1 MKKYTIFLCVLI
13 GLSMLALLASCKTT
27 ANISVDEE
35 NSYFSDYVVEENK
48 VYIKCHII
56 LTNTY
61 DVEKT
66 VKLSAKLPDDA
77 ANGLLKQEIVKALN
91 EDGSETAFVLPPHST
106 ESYDVV
112 FAGEFAG
119 NKQKQD
125 RRLPEIVIDIAE

>member
-1 MKKYTIFLCVLI
+1 MKKYTIFLCALI
-13 GLSMLALLASCKTT
+13 CLSMLVALTSCKTT

-35 NSYFSDYVVEENK
+35 NSYFSDYVIEDDK

-61 DVEKT
+61 DAEKT

-77 ANGLLKQEIVKALN
+77 ANVLLKQEIVKALN
-91 EDGSETAFVLPPHST
+91 EDGSETAFALPPNST

-112 FAGEFAG
+112 FVGEFAG
-119 NKQKQD
+119 SKQKQD
-125 RRLPEIVIDIAE
+125 RHLPEILIDIVE

>member
-13 GLSMLALLASCKTT
+13 GLSMLASCKTT

-35 NSYFSDYVVEENK
+35 NSYFSDYVIEDDK

-66 VKLSAKLPDDA
+66 VKLSAKLPQDA
-77 ANGLLKQEIVKALN
+77 ASGLLKDEKIKALN
-91 EDGSETAFVLPPHST
+91 EDGSQATFVLPPNST

-112 FAGEFAG
+112 FVGDFAG
-119 NKQKQD
+119 YERKYDKH
-125 RRLPEIVIDIAE
+125 LPEIFIENVD

>member
-1 MKKYTIFLCVLI
+1 MKKLTIFLCALI
-13 GLSMLALLASCKTT
+13 CLSMLVALTSCKTT

-35 NSYFSDYVVEENK
+35 NSYFSDYVIEDDK

-91 EDGSETAFVLPPHST
+91 EDGSETAFALPPNST

-112 FAGEFAG
+112 FVGEFAG

-125 RRLPEIVIDIAE
+125 RHLPEILIDIVE

>member
-35 NSYFSDYVVEENK
+35 NSYFSDYAIEDDK
-48 VYIKCHII
+48 VYIKCHVI

-66 VKLSAKLPDDA
+66 VKLSAKLPQDA
-77 ANGLLKQEIVKALN
+77 ASGLLKDEKIKALN
-91 EDGSETAFVLPPHST
+91 EDGSQATFVLPPNSS
-106 ESYDVV
+106 ESFDVV
-112 FAGEFAG
+112 FVGEFAG

-125 RRLPEIVIDIAE
+125 RHLPEIMIDIVE